1 MSNNQKDE
9 LIEKLKK
16 ELDEK
21 GKKLF
26 VLEKRLK
33 EEIEKNKY
41 LEGRIIILEKDIK
54 TLKENEKK
62 LKYEIKLN
70 LDGKNKAPALEALIK
85 KDLEIEDLKKKL
97 SRFPFILEEG
107 ESLMHINIV
116 NNDYNI
122 QNFSI
127 ICKNSD
133 VFNQLENKLYEEYP
147 MLKDIPNYFI
157 FNGQIIQ
164 KYKSLQENGIKDND
178 IIIMYKMEMDD
189 WIIDLFE
196 NLIISLNKLNKKNYF
211 KL

>member
-70 LDGKNKAPALEALIK
+70 LDGKNKVPALEALIK

-189 WIIDLFE
+189 
-196 NLIISLNKLNKKNYF
+196 
-211 KL
+211 